1 MPSDSSATLKIF
13 MSSLGCDKNLVDAER
28 MLGVLSDDGF
38 VITDDESEADAAI
51 VNTCCFIDSAKKES
65 IGEILRLASFKEE
78 GKLRALVVSGCLA
91 ERYRG
96 EILKELPEVDA
107 IIGAKNLAD
116 AARAVRGVIEGKE
129 LKEYL
134 EGALVENRK
143 LKRLVSTGGHYAY
156 LKIAEGCD
164 KFCSYCILPHIRGR
178 YTSFP
183 MEELLAEAEK
193 LAAGGVRELIVIAQ
207 ETTLYGTDIY
217 GEKRLH
223 VLLKELAKIEGI
235 HWIRVLYCYP
245 EEIYPELIETM
256 ASEPKICRY
265 LDLPIQSGSDAVLK
279 AMGRRTDT
287 EYIRGLVGR
296 LREAMP
302 DMTLRTS
309 LIAGFPGET
318 EKEHEETLDFV
329 RELRFDRLGVFEY
342 SREEGTRAASFKNQ
356 VHYRTKARR
365 RRELM
370 EAQQEISLE
379 KNRRLIGMAVE
390 AVVVGYLPEEEVYEG
405 RTRSDV
411 PGVDGLI
418 FFKSDRAH
426 DSGDF
431 VELVVTGA
439 MEYDLIGEEREMQ

>member
-1 MPSDSSATLKIF
+1 

>member
-1 MPSDSSATLKIF
+1 

-65 IGEILRLASFKEE
+65 IEEILRLASFKEE

-183 MEELLAEAEK
+183 MEELLAEADK

-265 LDLPIQSGSDAVLK
+265 LDLPIQSGSDAVLA

-302 DMTLRTS
+302 DITLRTS

-390 AVVVGYLPEEEVYEG
+390 AVVDGYLPEEEVYEG